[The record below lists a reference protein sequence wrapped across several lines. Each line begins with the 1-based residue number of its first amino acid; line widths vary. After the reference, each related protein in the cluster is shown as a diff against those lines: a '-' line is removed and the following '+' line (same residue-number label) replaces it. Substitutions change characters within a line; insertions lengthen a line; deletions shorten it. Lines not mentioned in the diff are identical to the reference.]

1 MFDSLHLRRSQQP
14 WLCAIITP
22 RTLLFQ
28 NPNYKNNP
36 KEQPECFKMEA
47 YYDALELS
55 ILAELES
62 H

>member
-28 NPNYKNNP
+28 NP
-36 KEQPECFKMEA
+36 ECFKMEA
-47 YYDALELS
+47 YYDALELI